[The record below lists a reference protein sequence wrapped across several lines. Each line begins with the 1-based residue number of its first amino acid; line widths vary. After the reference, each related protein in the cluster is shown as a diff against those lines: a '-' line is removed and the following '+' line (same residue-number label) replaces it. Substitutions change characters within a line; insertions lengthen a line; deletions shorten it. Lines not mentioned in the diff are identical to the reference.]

1 MRVLYVSHYFP
12 PEIGAPAV
20 RVSQLSKHWRRAGV
34 DVRVLTGFPC
44 HPEGVVPPEYRAPL
58 RRLVMTEDY
67 EGVPVDRTWIYP
79 AANRGRWRRS
89 ANYLSFGIS
98 AAIRGSLLD
107 FRPDIVIGTSP
118 QPLCAAAAARI
129 ADRYD
134 AKFIFE
140 VRDLWPESLAAVGVD
155 SKNSPFYQLLDGVAG
170 WLYDRADRVVIVAD
184 SFREELVARGVDDE
198 KIQLVPNGV
207 DLAPFAG
214 DHSVPQD
221 VSQLSDKFVV
231 SYIGTHGLAHAL
243 DTLLE
248 AANLLREEPAAHFIF
263 VGGGAARE
271 PLEREAARQGL
282 HNVTFLGPRPWE
294 MSPAYLAA
302 SDACVVHLARKP
314 LFERVLPSK
323 IFEIMAAGKPILLG
337 VRGEAKRLV
346 DKAQAGLS
354 FEPESAQGL
363 ASAVL
368 ELHHDRDL
376 GNRLGAS
383 GRKWVGANATYKSRA
398 DKYLEILEG
407 CC

>member
-58 RRLVMTEDY
+58 RQLVMTEDY
-67 EGVPVDRTWIYP
+67 EGVPVNRTWIYP

-155 SKNSPFYQLLDGVAG
+155 AKNSPFYQLLDDVAG
-170 WLYDRADRVVIVAD
+170 WLYDRADRVVIVAK
-184 SFREELVARGVDDE
+184 SFSEELVTRGINDE
-198 KIQLVPNGV
+198 KIHFVPNGV
-207 DLAPFAG
+207 DLAPFVG
-214 DHSVPQD
+214 DHEIPSD

-248 AANLLREEPAAHFIF
+248 AANLLRDETAIHFLF

-271 PLEREAARQGL
+271 ALDHQAKRQAL
-282 HNVTFLGPRPWE
+282 PNVTFLGPRPWE

-323 IFEIMAAGKPILLG
+323 LFEIMAAGKPIVLG

-346 DKAQAGLS
+346 DEAQSGLA

-368 ELHHDRDL
+368 ELHRDRHRADAL
-376 GNRLGAS
+376 GTS
-383 GRKWVGANATYKSRA
+383 GRKWVAANATYQSRA
-398 DKYLEILEG
+398 EKYLEILEG

>member
-34 DVRVLTGFPC
+34 DIRVLTGFPC
-44 HPEGVVPPEYRAPL
+44 HPEGVVPLEYRAPL
-58 RRLVMTEDY
+58 RRLAMTEDY
-67 EGVPVDRTWIYP
+67 DGVPVNRTWIYP

-170 WLYDRADRVVIVAD
+170 WLYNRADRVVIVAE

-207 DLAPFAG
+207 DLAPFAD
-214 DHSVPQD
+214 DHRVPAD
-221 VSQLSDKFVV
+221 VSQLSDKFVI

-248 AANLLREEPAAHFIF
+248 AAHLLRAEPAVHFLF

-282 HNVTFLGPRPWE
+282 GNVTFLGPRPWE
-294 MSPAYLAA
+294 TSPAYLAA

-346 DKAQAGLS
+346 DKAQAGLA

-363 ASAVL
+363 AAVVL
-368 ELHHDRDL
+368 ELHRDRDL

-383 GRKWVGANATYKSRA
+383 GREWVAANATYKSRA
-398 DKYLEILEG
+398 DNYLENLEG